1 MTRSEKV
8 KFIIVATLD
17 MCDAVVLDEI
27 GYINIQVETK
37 RPYTFVRVSGEF
49 VNGRGFSKCS
59 APDKWDA
66 VDGLKIAAK
75 RAARDYVDNVD
86 KWENLTDGE

>member
-8 KFIIVATLD
+8 KSIVNAIMTMTKEGLD
-17 MCDAVVLDEI
+17 F
-27 GYINIQVETK
+27 NILEGQVEVL
-37 RPYTFVRVSGEF
+37 RPYTFIKIKGRE

-59 APDKWDA
+59 APDEWDA
-66 VDGLKIAAK
+66 LKGMKIAAK
-75 RAARDYVDNVD
+75 RAARDYVDNID